1 MITIPEIVIE
11 DVASVC
17 GEVVVDNTSLVEERQ
32 LATTGFRSRT
42 IVKDGTSLFDL
53 CLCAAKKVDTTN
65 VAGVIAAT
73 FSNENRFPS
82 LAVQLASALGLP
94 AETPA
99 FDLQMA
105 CSAYPYALFVAGQLA
120 AAAKR
125 PILVVHGD
133 IQSRLVDKSD
143 AATNFLFSDA
153 AAATLVTANTAA
165 TSQFAALSKA
175 SDALICAAMGPIRM
189 DGFKVFSFVAQDVL
203 ALLKQFAPTDYEVF
217 VPHQANLYMVRQLA
231 KALGAKESLISVG
244 RFANPG
250 GCSIPLMLDEKK
262 TQLAGK
268 KALLAGFGAGLSA
281 AALTVRVATKD
292 VSSYSVSRDNVI

>member
-11 DVASVC
+11 DVACVC

-42 IVKDGTSLFDL
+42 VIKEGTSLFDL
-53 CLCAAKKVDTTN
+53 CLSAAKKVDTTN

-105 CSAYPYALFVAGQLA
+105 CSAYPYALFMAGQLA

-153 AAATLVTANTAA
+153 ATATLVTANAAA

-175 SDALICAAMGPIRM
+175 SDALTCVAEGPIRM

-203 ALLKQFAPTDYEVF
+203 ALLKQFAATDYEVF

-231 KALGAKESLISVG
+231 KALGAKEALISDG
-244 RFANPG
+244 RVANPG
-250 GCSIPLMLDEKK
+250 GCSIPLMIDAKR
-262 TQLAGK
+262 THLAGK

-281 AALTVRVATKD
+281 AALTVRLAMKD